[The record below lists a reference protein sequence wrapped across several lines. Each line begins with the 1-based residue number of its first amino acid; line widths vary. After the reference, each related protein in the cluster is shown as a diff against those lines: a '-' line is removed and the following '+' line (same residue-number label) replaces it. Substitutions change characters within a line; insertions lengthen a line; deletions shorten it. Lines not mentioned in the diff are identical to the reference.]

1 MKKLLLI
8 TALFWAAQIQAQS
21 LQWARSIS
29 GSGTENVGCI
39 TTDAFGNV
47 YTTGGFT
54 GVVDFDPGPGTF
66 TINGTGGFYIQKLDV
81 SGNFVWAKW
90 INGSNV
96 GANGIAVDPSGNVY
110 TTGQLT
116 SSADFDPSPASVIL
130 SSAGNNDVF
139 ILKLNSSGDYV
150 WAKNFGNASAFEY
163 GSGIALDVAGDLYII
178 GSYNGSNSDFD
189 PSAATNSLSTNGG
202 YDAFVA
208 KYTSAGNY
216 VWAKTLGS
224 GIADYGRGIKVDA
237 TNNVYVTGYY
247 QQTADFDPG
256 AGTYTITAV
265 GQNDA
270 FVTKLDVSG
279 NFVWAKSMGGAGIE
293 FAYGIDLDPF
303 GNVLTTGF
311 IQGNG
316 DYDPGPGTY
325 SIGIG
330 NVSYISKLDNAG
342 NFVWA
347 RGMQVGVSGGQG
359 IATDGSGNVFTIGS
373 FNSTFDFDPGAGVF
387 NLTNIGGTDIY
398 INQID
403 ASGNFVTA
411 INIGDVGADVATSI
425 NISNNSIHV
434 AGTFAGTVDFDFSSN
449 TFNMTSVGTTDVYNL
464 KLSSLV
470 TGLLENLNFEN
481 SISIY
486 PNPSNGL
493 ITIKSESASEAIIEV
508 FNTLYEIVHQEKTS
522 DGNTKLNLQHLPNG
536 IYTIRVLEK
545 EKTNYTR
552 AIIQK

>member
-8 TALFWAAQIQAQS
+8 IALFGAIQIQAQS

-39 TTDAFGNV
+39 TTDALGNV

-54 GVVDFDPGPGTF
+54 GIVDFDPGPGTF
-66 TINGTGGFYIQKLDV
+66 TINGTGGFYLQKLDA

-96 GANGIAVDPSGNVY
+96 GSNGIAVDPSGNVY

-130 SSAGNNDVF
+130 TSAGNNDAF

-163 GSGIALDVAGDLYII
+163 GSAIALDVAGDLYIT

-189 PSAATNSLSTNGG
+189 PSGATNSLSTIGG

-216 VWAKTLGS
+216 VWAKTLGG

-237 TNNVYVTGYY
+237 ANNVYVTGYY

-270 FVTKLDVSG
+270 FVAKLDGSG

-293 FAYGIDLDPF
+293 FAYGIDLDPA

-311 IQGNG
+311 VQGNG

-325 SIGIG
+325 SLGIG
-330 NVSYISKLDNAG
+330 NMSYISKLDNTG

-347 RGMQVGVSGGQG
+347 RGMKVSVSGGQG
-359 IATDGSGNVFTIGS
+359 IATDGLGNVFTIGS
-373 FNSTFDFDPGAGVF
+373 FNSTSDFDPGAGVF
-387 NLTNIGGTDIY
+387 NLTNVGGNDIY

-411 INIGDVGADVATSI
+411 INIGDVGADVANSI
-425 NISNNSIHV
+425 NINNNSIHL
-434 AGTFAGTVDFDFSSN
+434 AGTFAGTTDFDISSN

-464 KLSSLV
+464 KLSPLV
-470 TGLLENLNFEN
+470 TGFKENHNSEN

-486 PNPSNGL
+486 PNPSNGMFQIKNNEFKIIAVEIYNVICEKIYTSTNNKENNL
-493 ITIKSESASEAIIEV
+493 TIDIS
-508 FNTLYEIVHQEKTS
+508 NQ
-522 DGNTKLNLQHLPNG
+522 PNG
-536 IYTIRVLEK
+536 IYFVNVYSDEK
-545 EKTNYTR
+545 KMVKK
-552 AIIQK
+552 IVIQ